1 MPQENTKSAESAL
14 IGIRQNDAG
23 LELNLTTRPA
33 PDVPAT
39 VRSLLRLRL
48 ASWHVT
54 GDLADDILLCAVEL
68 VSNAC
73 DAAPDTE
80 VAFRARLDPA
90 TGAVWIGAWDTCPE
104 VPAARRPELTIED
117 IDALPDDHVFGGWGL
132 PLVAALAADCGVTR
146 TPVGKWVHAVFPPD
160 PRRAVRAGPGR

>member
-1 MPQENTKSAESAL
+1 MTKNEKAAL
-14 IGIRQNDAG
+14 AGIRGIAAG
-23 LELNLTTRPA
+23 IELNLLTRPA

-48 ASWHVT
+48 ASWRVPA
-54 GDLADDILLCAVEL
+54 DLAEDVLLAAVEL

-80 VAFRARLDPA
+80 IAFRARLDPA
-90 TGAVWIGAWDTCPE
+90 TGALWVGAWDTCPD
-104 VPAARRPELTIED
+104 VPTARRPELTLEG
-117 IDALPDDHVFGGWGL
+117 IDALPDDHTFGGWGL

-146 TPVGKWVHAVFPPD
+146 TADGKWVHAVFSRS
-160 PRRAVRAGPGR
+160 PR